1 MNPFLNFLEG
11 HSNFFSA
18 GRSLWF
24 LVAKSFS
31 EKLKLL
37 SPGYTMENLPPHVE
51 TWVVKR
57 TQERH
62 YLCRLCGK
70 QDEDHGNADEFQ
82 QHLSSWPHRII
93 VRNMEALYC
102 TPCGMQCRYPSV
114 YKIHLKSNAHKQK
127 ENPQPKVDLRC
138 EVCNV
143 NFRGRTEIERH
154 LLTKKHAK
162 HAKTDPVVSSQ

>member
-1 MNPFLNFLEG
+1 
-11 HSNFFSA
+11 
-18 GRSLWF
+18 
-24 LVAKSFS
+24 
-31 EKLKLL
+31 
-37 SPGYTMENLPPHVE
+37 MENLPPHVE

-93 VRNMEALYC
+93 VRIMEALYC
-102 TPCGMQCRYPSV
+102 KPCGMQCRYPSV
-114 YKIHLKSNAHKQK
+114 YNLHIRSKAHKQK
-127 ENPQPKVDLRC
+127 ENPQPPAVYDC
-138 EVCNV
+138 DVCNV
-143 NFRGRTEIERH
+143 VIQSHKDKLRH